1 MPSIARSALVNHSA
15 AQMYSLV
22 CDIESYSQFLPWCDG
37 TTILEQSDTHQVAS
51 VTVDR
56 RMKGI
61 SFTTRNTLSADTSI
75 HMALVSGPFK
85 SFGGI
90 WTFKALGES
99 ACRVE
104 LSMDFEFQSRILGA
118 LLGPAFTKICDT
130 MVAAFVKRA
139 SVVYS
144 RGPLE

>member
-1 MPSIARSALVNHSA
+1 MPSIARTALVSHSA
-15 AQMYSLV
+15 EQMYALV
-22 CDIESYSQFLPWCDG
+22 CDIESYSQFLPWCDVA
-37 TTILEQSDTHQVAS
+37 TILEQSEIHQVAS

-61 SFTTRNTLSADTSI
+61 SFTTRNTLSPNESI

-85 SFGGI
+85 RFGGV
-90 WTFKALGES
+90 WTFKAIDET

-139 SVVYS
+139 AAVY
-144 RGPLE
+144 

>member
-1 MPSIARSALVNHSA
+1 MPSIVRSSLVNYSA

-22 CDIESYSQFLPWCDG
+22 RDIESYPLFLPWCDS
-37 TTILEQSDTHQVAS
+37 TEVVEQSDAHQLAT

-61 SFTTRNTLSADTSI
+61 SFRTRNTLSADESI
-75 HMALVSGPFK
+75 QMALVSGPFK
-85 SFGGI
+85 RFSGL
-90 WTFKALGES
+90 WTFKRIGET

-104 LSMDFEFQSRILGA
+104 LSMEFEFQSRILGA
-118 LLGPAFTKICDT
+118 LLGPAFAKICDS

-139 SVVYS
+139 AAIY
-144 RGPLE
+144 

>member
-22 CDIESYSQFLPWCDG
+22 CDIESYPQFLPWCDG
-37 TTILEQSDTHQVAS
+37 TTILERSDTHQVAT

-61 SFTTRNTLSADTSI
+61 SFTTRNTLSVDESV

-85 SFGGI
+85 RFGGV
-90 WTFKALGES
+90 WTFKGIDDT

-118 LLGPAFTKICDT
+118 LLGPAFTKICDS

-139 SVVYS
+139 SSVY
-144 RGPLE
+144 

>member
-22 CDIESYSQFLPWCDG
+22 CDIESYPQFLPWCDG
-37 TTILEQSDTHQVAS
+37 TTTLEQSDTHQVAT

-61 SFTTRNTLSADTSI
+61 SFTTRNTLIADESV

-85 SFGGI
+85 RFGGV
-90 WTFKALGES
+90 WTFKGIDET

-118 LLGPAFTKICDT
+118 LLGPAFTKICDS

-139 SVVYS
+139 ASVY
-144 RGPLE
+144 

>member
-22 CDIESYSQFLPWCDG
+22 CDIESYPQFLPWCDD
-37 TTILEQSDTHQVAS
+37 TTLIEQSEIHQVAS

-56 RMKGI
+56 RLKGI
-61 SFTTRNTLSADTSI
+61 SFTTRNTLSAGKSV
-75 HMALVSGPFK
+75 HMGLVSGPFK
-85 SFGGI
+85 RFGGV
-90 WTFKALGES
+90 WTFKSIDET

-118 LLGPAFTKICDT
+118 LLGPAFTKICDN

-139 SVVYS
+139 SAVY
-144 RGPLE
+144 

>member
-22 CDIESYSQFLPWCDG
+22 CDIESYSQFLPWCDA
-37 TTILEQSDTHQVAS
+37 TKILEQSDTHQVAT

-61 SFTTRNTLSADTSI
+61 SFTTRNTLNADESI
-75 HMALVSGPFK
+75 RMALISGPFK
-85 SFGGI
+85 RFGGV
-90 WTFKALGES
+90 WTFKALDET

-139 SVVYS
+139 DAVY
-144 RGPLE
+144 

>member
-1 MPSIARSALVNHSA
+1 MPSIARSALVNYSA
-15 AQMYSLV
+15 TQMYSLV
-22 CDIESYSQFLPWCDG
+22 CDIESYSQFLPWCDD
-37 TTILEQSDTHQVAS
+37 TKVLEQSDIHQLAS

-61 SFTTRNTLSADTSI
+61 SFTTRNTLSTDESI
-75 HMALVSGPFK
+75 RMELVSGPFK
-85 SFGGI
+85 RFGGV
-90 WTFKALGES
+90 WTFKAIDET

-118 LLGPAFTKICDT
+118 VLGPAFTKICDT

-139 SVVYS
+139 SEVY
-144 RGPLE
+144 

>member
-15 AQMYSLV
+15 AQMYALV
-22 CDIESYSQFLPWCDG
+22 CDIESYPQFLPWCDS
-37 TTILEQSDTHQVAS
+37 TTILEQSVTHQLAS

-61 SFTTRNTLSADTSI
+61 SYTTRNTLVSNESL

-85 SFGGI
+85 RFGGV
-90 WTFKALGES
+90 WTFKALDET

-118 LLGPAFTKICDT
+118 VLGPAFTKICDT

-139 SVVYS
+139 SDVY
-144 RGPLE
+144 